1 MRINEDY
8 LDKVVNDVSL
18 DDEDEVR
25 SGYAN
30 QKEYWEAVE
39 DVYDFN
45 FVYDVNIN
53 DQELSYDEM
62 IKYAKRSIKKFIRI
76 YNIYESLLDLSDYY
90 IELRQSEESSRT
102 NEFDEIYEMYKDKA
116 YLIRENRKYDTV
128 SIAFG
133 FNYPTTDLKTFLS
146 FYADITF
153 CHKTTDNNEHFD
165 MTAWEGWD
173 NVGYMVRA
181 TYIHTARKILY
192 DPEFYKR
199 KKDGEL
205 PIDNLGS
212 VFYNE
217 HICSEMPFVKNNP
230 DKDEDELIVRELER
244 ICREKGKRC
253 NYGLEEIK

>member
-1 MRINEDY
+1 
-8 LDKVVNDVSL
+8 
-18 DDEDEVR
+18 
-25 SGYAN
+25 
-30 QKEYWEAVE
+30 
-39 DVYDFN
+39 
-45 FVYDVNIN
+45 
-53 DQELSYDEM
+53 M

-181 TYIHTARKILY
+181 TFIHTARKILY
-192 DPEFYKR
+192 DPEFYPS
-199 KKDGEL
+199 KKVSDMTIEIL
-205 PIDNLGS
+205 S
-212 VFYNE
+212 TVFYNE

-230 DKDEDELIVRELER
+230 DKGEDELIVRELER